1 MQKYSFDLKQSNIA
15 KGFFV
20 MVMVFHHVFH
30 VHMNYNLTFV
40 TGREVPDLLTKI
52 ALYGKVCVGGFCFLS
67 AYGITKKL
75 MAEKTTAKNVV
86 ISRLVKLYLAY
97 WPIYLFGIIGTL
109 LFGNKSLSSIYIS
122 VETQS
127 FSWILP
133 VLDVLGLADFFK
145 TPMLNAHWWYMSVA
159 LYVIILTPAIYYLCK
174 KFKYLPAFAILT
186 LAYII
191 DIYSFCY
198 IAITGLGVLC
208 AKEDLLVKLKTKIC
222 SNVVTR
228 IVGYLAILLLNIAGY
243 ELYRI
248 SSELPAMPLS
258 LAACLLLCYVILA
271 DIPGLSHVLAF
282 LGKHSANIYYVH
294 GFLYL
299 YWFTYTIYSLANKP
313 LIYVVVLAGSLALSI
328 ILELIKKLV
337 RYNKLEQTIIQK
349 LSGNKQ

>member
-40 TGREVPDLLTKI
+40 TGGEVPDLLTKI

-109 LFGNKSLSSIYIS
+109 LFGNKSLSSIYIN
-122 VETQS
+122 VKTQA

-145 TPMLNAHWWYMSVA
+145 TPN
-159 LYVIILTPAIYYLCK
+159 
-174 KFKYLPAFAILT
+174 
-186 LAYII
+186 
-191 DIYSFCY
+191 
-198 IAITGLGVLC
+198 
-208 AKEDLLVKLKTKIC
+208 
-222 SNVVTR
+222 R
-228 IVGYLAILLLNIAGY
+228 IPKN
-243 ELYRI
+243 
-248 SSELPAMPLS
+248 
-258 LAACLLLCYVILA
+258 
-271 DIPGLSHVLAF
+271 
-282 LGKHSANIYYVH
+282 
-294 GFLYL
+294 
-299 YWFTYTIYSLANKP
+299 
-313 LIYVVVLAGSLALSI
+313 
-328 ILELIKKLV
+328 
-337 RYNKLEQTIIQK
+337 
-349 LSGNKQ
+349 